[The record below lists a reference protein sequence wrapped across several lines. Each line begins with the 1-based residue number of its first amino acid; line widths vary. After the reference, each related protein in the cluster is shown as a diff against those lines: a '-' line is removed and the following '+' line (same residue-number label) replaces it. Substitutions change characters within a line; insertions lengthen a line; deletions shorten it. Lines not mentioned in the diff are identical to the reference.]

1 MTQHWISIFSLL
13 VALVRTG
20 WAQETVAPEEAVK
33 EEVVKQEEKIPIDA
47 GLGIM
52 LDVGKLSGFFLD
64 FETKLEAGLEYK
76 FKNGIVLSVEG
87 GYYELDPGAFDNG
100 SYHSEGIVWRA
111 GLDYSFNIDPQ
122 NIIYI
127 GGRWGSTTFEDILE
141 YEIGSNFWNN
151 FQSQDIR
158 QDLQASWAE
167 FILGSENNI
176 AGSFYLGVKF
186 RLRYLIDYDPQEP
199 IDVYSIPGYGR
210 SFDNSVPVAN
220 LYIKY
225 RF

>member
-1 MTQHWISIFSLL
+1 MTQRWISIFSLL
-13 VALVRTG
+13 VILIRPG
-20 WAQETVAPEEAVK
+20 WAQETTPTEEAV
-33 EEVVKQEEKIPIDA
+33 EQDETVPVDS

-52 LDVGKLSGFFLD
+52 LDIGKLSGFFLD

-76 FKNGIVLSVEG
+76 FKNGIVINVEG

-100 SYHSEGIVWRA
+100 SYHSEGIVLRA
-111 GLDYSFNIDPQ
+111 GVDYSFNIDPQ
-122 NIIYI
+122 NIMYI
-127 GGRWGSTTFEDILE
+127 GGRWGNSTFEDIVE

-151 FQSQDIR
+151 FQGQDSR
-158 QDLQASWAE
+158 QDLQASWVE

-176 AGSFYLGVKF
+176 VGSFYLGVKF
-186 RLRYLIDYDPQEP
+186 RLRYLIDYDLQEP

-220 LYIKY
+220 LYLKY